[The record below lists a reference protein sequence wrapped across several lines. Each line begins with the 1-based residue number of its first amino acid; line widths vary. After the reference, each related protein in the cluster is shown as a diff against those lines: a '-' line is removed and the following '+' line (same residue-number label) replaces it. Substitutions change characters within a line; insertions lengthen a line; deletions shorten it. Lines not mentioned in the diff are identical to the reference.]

1 MLAPTSQTVL
11 TSFQGYSGLLE
22 LVDGSTISLL
32 TIKNGKGTQNF
43 PQANHG
49 FVEAL
54 WNASGWIILTALPN
68 LLCTFPPG
76 IKSHESYIPPVK
88 SRLTSISSIS
98 KPLDIAGRPFF
109 LIAYC
114 IAVFPGSCDAP
125 YSGSPNA
132 SNKALAAGSPNPP
145 VERAWCAVLHVFLMT
160 SERRL
165 FAKTS
170 RLTNSKSRDMH
181 Q

>member
-1 MLAPTSQTVL
+1 MENVPMLAPTSQTVL

-22 LVDGSTISLL
+22 LVDEGTISLL

-76 IKSHESYIPPVK
+76 IKSHETLHSPCQFKTHVHFQYLK
-88 SRLTSISSIS
+88 TTGHSWQ
-98 KPLDIAGRPFF
+98 AF
-109 LIAYC
+109 LPQC
-114 IAVFPGSCDAP
+114 VLQSCL
-125 YSGSPNA
+125 SWI
-132 SNKALAAGSPNPP
+132 
-145 VERAWCAVLHVFLMT
+145 V
-160 SERRL
+160 
-165 FAKTS
+165 
-170 RLTNSKSRDMH
+170 
-181 Q
+181 